1 MLVARHPSAVI
12 FYEALYLPKP
22 SVFLI
27 HQRTLSICFLKAFRY
42 HLPDKGPTLRLR
54 IIQKMATQESCN
66 EIACNLCKDLKAAIE
81 SQTAAFESHIVA
93 IKNQTDVI
101 VQANRTTT
109 AQNIGVWLS
118 VATTAAIAIKLIFG
132 ETAGA
137 RVVTK
142 VAEGQATPQEKRTA
156 ADFVNHSWLHKFA
169 ISKLVD
175 FLRGKGDNERGDRL
189 NEVRAEVTQEM

>member
-1 MLVARHPSAVI
+1 
-12 FYEALYLPKP
+12 
-22 SVFLI
+22 
-27 HQRTLSICFLKAFRY
+27 
-42 HLPDKGPTLRLR
+42 
-54 IIQKMATQESCN
+54 MATQESCT
-66 EIACNLCKDLKAAIE
+66 ELSCNLCKDLIAAIE
-81 SQTAAFESHIVA
+81 SQTAA

-156 ADFVNHSWLHKFA
+156 ADFVNQSWLHKFA

-175 FLRGKGDNERGDRL
+175 FLRGKGDNEQGDRL
-189 NEVRAEVTQEM
+189 DQLPEEGEQHLNRT